1 MTPWGDFYPCHQFVG
16 HEEFIMGNVYEGIKT
31 PDIRHMFNESNVY
44 SKDKCKD
51 CFCKFYCSGGCAAN
65 AYNFN
70 HYINNPYDIGCKLQ
84 RKRVECA
91 VMIKCAL
98 ADEGVEA
105 ADYGNIEVHC

>member
-1 MTPWGDFYPCHQFVG
+1 MKESRLLTYAICLMKAM
-16 HEEFIMGNVYEGIKT
+16 FIQRINARTASVSST
-31 PDIRHMFNESNVY
+31 AV
-44 SKDKCKD
+44 
-51 CFCKFYCSGGCAAN
+51 AVTAN

-70 HYINNPYDIGCKLQ
+70 HDINNPYDIGCKLQ

>member
-1 MTPWGDFYPCHQFVG
+1 MKESRLLTYAICLMKAM
-16 HEEFIMGNVYEGIKT
+16 FIQRINARTASVSST
-31 PDIRHMFNESNVY
+31 AV
-44 SKDKCKD
+44 
-51 CFCKFYCSGGCAAN
+51 AA
-65 AYNFN
+65 AQLMRIIFN
-70 HYINNPYDIGCKLQ
+70 HDINNPYDIGCKLQ